1 MKKLYFIATRIYKY
15 SLVPVSLLSKLLN
28 FFGHIFK
35 KLSSYFVLF
44 YKGNYF
50 FMNFKTDTKILK
62 NLNYKNLKM
71 RVKINTYWDYW
82 RIRNFESLPVDEII
96 NDKNDQKSKKII
108 FYEIGANIGYSS
120 ILVSKILE
128 EEEKVYCFEIEPANF
143 KTLSDNILLNRLS
156 NIIPFNIGIS
166 SENGVK
172 KLYYNTLFNKD
183 NDYLPQ
189 SAMGSHSITFDKKI
203 HKEKIFCYTYLMD
216 FETVVTTFNLEKPTH
231 IFIDAYGAEIGIIQS
246 ILSSKHTSNIEK
258 IIVDIEEKEKLENTK
273 VYKLLIEFGFKLTF
287 NETEYT
293 QDTENKFIAYH
304 TIFTRKI

>member
-15 SLVPVSLLSKLLN
+15 SLVPISLLSKLLN
-28 FFGHIFK
+28 IFGHIFK
-35 KLSSYFVLF
+35 ILSSYFVLF

-50 FMNFKTDTKILK
+50 FLNFKTDTKILK
-62 NLNYKNLKM
+62 NLNYRNLKM
-71 RVKINTYWDYW
+71 KVKINTYWDYW

-96 NDKNDQKSKKII
+96 YDKNSNKFEKII

-128 EEEKVYCFEIEPANF
+128 NNGKVYCFEIEPANY
-143 KTLSDNILLNRLS
+143 KTLTDNILLNQLN

-166 SENGVK
+166 SENSVK
-172 KLYYNTLFNKD
+172 KLFYNTLFNKD
-183 NDYLPQ
+183 DNYLPQ
-189 SAMGSHSITFDKKI
+189 SAMGSHSIAFNKKI
-203 HKEKIFCYTYLMD
+203 HKEKIFCYTCLMD
-216 FETVVTTFNLEKPTH
+216 FETVVTTFNLERPTH
-231 IFIDAYGAEIGIIQS
+231 IFIDAYGAEINIIQS
-246 ILSSKHTSNIEK
+246 ILSSKQTSNIKK

-273 VYKLLIEFGFKLTF
+273 VYKLLFEFGFRLTY

-293 QDTENKFIAYH
+293 QDSEKKFIAYH